1 LSGASSHTKLDST
14 VHNRMTT
21 RSRLATHPH
30 PSQPHPNPTP
40 TQTQPRPK
48 QPSKQHFYQP
58 LWTLVGG
65 GFKNVE
71 ESVRPMGDV
80 LPPGVD
86 WLPTAV
92 AAFDPSNDRL
102 STTDGKKVS
111 YDYLVVATGIQ
122 AKWGKVKGL
131 TEALGDGRVVSNMS
145 FKTAPMT
152 HKAVQALQSGHAL
165 FTMPKGVVKCPG
177 AGHKVCYIAEEQF
190 RRAGKRPAVGVT
202 LALAGD
208 KIFGIPRYAA
218 TIQELVKERDIAVKL
233 NTNLIEVRGRRQE
246 AVFEILGLMGQVIGE
261 EVTRY
266 DMLHVTPPQ
275 GPLDVVA
282 QSQLANEEG
291 WVAINQE
298 VRRSGFGSGVGRF
311 WGRTFGDVVG
321 FRASVLL
328 PAVCGI
334 RCRALQ
340 HGPPHPTPSRTTT
353 LLLRLAP
360 PSKHPP
366 RADPAAPPLPE
377 RVWHRRLRRR
387 PHQQDRCSRRRPVP
401 RPARQPRRSAGRPQR
416 PAAGQ
421 VRRLLVLPAGD
432 QGGRLHDDGVWV
444 RRQDNGD
451 VHAAGAG
458 GPEQGGLW
466 DVAGGLGGAAVGLG

>member
-1 LSGASSHTKLDST
+1 MQTRIVTGSQAAAAGFSRPAC
-14 VHNRMTT
+14 
-21 RSRLATHPH
+21 RSRRIVPCAFAAKDGYKVVIVGGGSAGATVAAHYARKLPVG
-30 PSQPHPNPTP
+30 SVAVIE
-40 TQTQPRPK
+40 
-48 QPSKQHFYQP
+48 PSKQHFYQP

-92 AAFDPSNDRL
+92 AGFDPSNDRL

-152 HKAVQALQSGHAL
+152 HEAVQALHSGHAL

-177 AGHKVCYIAEEQF
+177 AGHKVCYIAEDQL

-208 KIFGIPRYAA
+208 KVFGIPRYAA

-246 AVFEILGLMGQVIGE
+246 AVFEILGQMGQVIGE
-261 EVTRY
+261 EVARY

-298 VRRSGFGSGVGRF
+298 
-311 WGRTFGDVVG
+311 T
-321 FRASVLL
+321 
-328 PAVCGI
+328 
-334 RCRALQ
+334 LQ
-340 HGPPHPTPSRTTT
+340 HPRYPNVFGIGDCAAVPTSKTAAAAAAQFLVLRDNLDA
-353 LLLRLAP
+353 LL
-360 PSKHPP
+360 
-366 RADPAAPPLPE
+366 DG
-377 RVWHRRLRRR
+377 
-387 PHQQDRCSRRRPVP
+387 
-401 RPARQPRRSAGRPQR
+401 RSAQPQAKYDGYSCC
-416 PAAGQ
+416 P
-421 VRRLLVLPAGD
+421 LVTKEGACMMMEFGYGGKIMETFTPLGLVDQSKEDFGMWLVKKEALPWAYWNVMTKGYVPW
-432 QGGRLHDDGVWV
+432 GEYKNFLARM
-444 RRQDNGD
+444 
-451 VHAAGAG
+451 ASKKGA
-458 GPEQGGLW
+458 
-466 DVAGGLGGAAVGLG
+466 DSAVVSTR